1 MKKSIA
7 LLLTITMVFVFTPSA
22 FAGED
27 DSPLISGKSEIV
39 KGATEIL
46 DSTSNTQTITVS
58 EKEIVSKMIKDGSM
72 TRETLNKQLEDLSN
86 QSEKKLQQN
95 GYNNQQIEVIRNYE
109 KGEDAFDYVF
119 NSNARAG
126 ATLTFRYGL
135 AGTNTRK
142 SVLLAYEMIWSSC
155 PLTTFTD
162 SFGVG
167 WIAANKNSIPLAT
180 KTDSATGAVE
190 YYTVDGQY
198 MNYHR
203 TISMKSPESG
213 VITGNPIIGRAS
225 GGYGKHIGGA
235 AKISTQSDSSNLDTI
250 QVFVSYAHSKVT
262 VETFFNVTIEWK
274 KMSTAIRFMPR
285 LNQSI
290 VAEGHHTFKYN
301 NNDIVEA

>member
-7 LLLTITMVFVFTPSA
+7 LLLTIVMVFIFTPSA
-22 FAGED
+22 FASED
-27 DSPLISGKSEIV
+27 DSPLTSGKSEII
-39 KGATEIL
+39 KGAAEIL

-72 TRETLNKQLEDLSN
+72 TRETLNERLEDLSN
-86 QSEKKLQQN
+86 QSKKDLQQN

-167 WIAANKNSIPLAT
+167 WVAANKNSLPLAT

-190 YYTVDGQY
+190 YYTVDGKY

-203 TISMKSPESG
+203 NISMKTPESG
-213 VITGNPIIGRAS
+213 VLTGNPIIGRAS

-235 AKISTQSDSSNLDTI
+235 AKISTQSGSSNLDTI
-250 QVFVSYAHSKVT
+250 QVFVSYAHST
-262 VETFFNVTIEWK
+262 VSIESFFDVTIEWK
-274 KMSTAIRFMPR
+274 KMSTSIRFTPR
-285 LNQSI
+285 LNQNI
-290 VAEGHHTFKYN
+290 ITEGNHTFKYN
-301 NNDIVEA
+301 NNDIAEA